1 MLGQRIHIA
10 SSAGAQ
16 IPLDLYVSEVSQEI
30 DENIQRPSVVI
41 CPGGGYEF
49 LSSREAEPVALS
61 FVASGFNA
69 FVVWYRVAPARYPLP
84 QQDAAAA
91 VAYVRA
97 HAKEL
102 HCNPGQIAI
111 LGFSAGGHLAGSLGT
126 LWQKAGLWQEMGLTP
141 DDVRP
146 NAMALCYPVV
156 TGGEYAHRGSF
167 LALTGTEDQE
177 AHKRYS
183 VDGWVTPDCPPAFL
197 WHTFEDTCVPV
208 QNSLL
213 MARALA
219 DNGVLTEL
227 HIFPHGEHGASL
239 CNEQTSGIKNPQL
252 VLADNACWT
261 KMAQRFLRQSMAQTC

>member
-102 HCNPGQIAI
+102 HCNPGKSPFWVFRLAAI
-111 LGFSAGGHLAGSLGT
+111 WRVAWARCG
-126 LWQKAGLWQEMGLTP
+126 K
-141 DDVRP
+141 RP
-146 NAMALCYPVV
+146 GCGRKWA
-156 TGGEYAHRGSF
+156 
-167 LALTGTEDQE
+167 
-177 AHKRYS
+177 
-183 VDGWVTPDCPPAFL
+183 
-197 WHTFEDTCVPV
+197 
-208 QNSLL
+208 
-213 MARALA
+213 
-219 DNGVLTEL
+219 
-227 HIFPHGEHGASL
+227 
-239 CNEQTSGIKNPQL
+239 
-252 VLADNACWT
+252 
-261 KMAQRFLRQSMAQTC
+261 